1 MIAVRDARHT
11 STHLFCTL
19 FCYQAHASGVGTEV
33 QGVAEGS
40 EAHRAHVWHQPR
52 VVGGFGKRG
61 PKANIAP
68 GDLLLEING
77 VDARSRSK
85 QEVDDLLFA
94 AISSVHAS
102 FFAVTFAAKVIGM
115 GSTECTGPSYEVHFP
130 TKFGLDFDTRS
141 GGASIT
147 RVIVSGITRGGAA
160 ASMGSVRKGDQVVA
174 LQGKDVRGESL
185 ATVLKW
191 ITEGLGNATTITF
204 LRDREGPGR
213 KEDGGTK
220 GWMGIRSTRSANKK
234 STEDVAGGT
243 DGEAAE
249 EAGVAADGT
258 PVPQDE
264 VDEDGHLLWR
274 NAEVSDFD
282 RWTGMHRITLENEKV
297 RAHCLR
303 SRW

>member
-1 MIAVRDARHT
+1 
-11 STHLFCTL
+11 
-19 FCYQAHASGVGTEV
+19 
-33 QGVAEGS
+33 
-40 EAHRAHVWHQPR
+40 
-52 VVGGFGKRG
+52 
-61 PKANIAP
+61 
-68 GDLLLEING
+68 
-77 VDARSRSK
+77 
-85 QEVDDLLFA
+85 
-94 AISSVHAS
+94 
-102 FFAVTFAAKVIGM
+102 
-115 GSTECTGPSYEVHFP
+115 
-130 TKFGLDFDTRS
+130 
-141 GGASIT
+141 
-147 RVIVSGITRGGAA
+147 
-160 ASMGSVRKGDQVVA
+160 MGSVRKGDQVVA